1 MPRYAA
7 FLRGVMP
14 GKPSMAQLKAAFE
27 SAGFTNVKTVLSSGN
42 VVFDARAQSDETL
55 ARKADAGME
64 YEIGRVYAAIVRPV
78 DAIRELLEAD
88 PFARHKLPRD
98 AKRVVTFLREPP
110 NTKLPNLP
118 FRHETVTILAIDG
131 LHVFTAYTPS
141 PDNPLFMTLIDKT
154 FGKNVTTRTWETLQK
169 VANAGEPRGAA

>member
-27 SAGFTNVKTVLSSGN
+27 SAGFTNVTTVLGSGN
-42 VVFDARAQSDETL
+42 VVFDARAQSEETL
-55 ARKADAGME
+55 ARKADAAME
-64 YEIGRVYAAIVRPV
+64 REIGRVYAAIIRPV
-78 DAIRELLEAD
+78 EAIRELLEAD
-88 PFARHKLPRD
+88 PFARHKLPPD

-110 NTKLPNLP
+110 KTKLPDLP
-118 FRHETVTILAIDG
+118 FRYETVTVFAIDG
-131 LHVFTAYTPS
+131 RHVFTAYTPS
-141 PDNPLFMTLIDKT
+141 PGNPLFMTLIEKT

-169 VANAGEPRGAA
+169 VSSPAKRAP